1 MTEQQ
6 PTSRQPDTVT
16 FDPEAVGAV
25 LGVTPAAAEDP
36 AHGRGMRYRLGVGQ
50 ALVVFPDRGVTRM
63 RSGQVNLEIRGL
75 PTVTD
80 RAVVYEYRGG
90 GEQINLHASDHAV
103 SLHYRLGEDSEAT
116 ADPWA
121 TDEPAPFP
129 EPSPAPPA
137 PSDPD
142 PEQSTTSAAPAEQQE
157 AARYRT
163 LTGRVGA
170 LPRFD
175 TTARGTPIARFPL
188 AEHRG
193 EDTVWH
199 RIVATDVRARKLHEL
214 VDAGA
219 VQKGTQVAVKGRP
232 HTREETDK
240 RTGRPRKVVDFVLA
254 APVQPATRASRT
266 PPPGNQA

>member
-1 MTEQQ
+1 MTERQ

-25 LGVTPAAAEDP
+25 LRVAPATAEDP
-36 AHGRGMRYRLGVGQ
+36 AHGPGVRYRLGVGQ
-50 ALVVFPDRGVTRM
+50 ALVVFPDRGVSRM
-63 RSGQVNLEIRGL
+63 RSPQVNLEIRGL

-80 RAVVYEYRGG
+80 SQLVYEHRGG
-90 GEQINLHASDHAV
+90 GEQVSLHASEHAV
-103 SLHYRLGEDSEAT
+103 SLHYRLGEDTEAT

-121 TDEPAPFP
+121 TDGPA
-129 EPSPAPPA
+129 PA
-137 PSDPD
+137 PSHPD
-142 PEQSTTSAAPAEQQE
+142 TDHRPTSAAPAERQE

-199 RIVATDVRARKLHEL
+199 RIVATDVRAHKLQEL
-214 VDAGA
+214 VDSGA
-219 VQKGTQVAVKGRP
+219 VQKGSQVAVKGRP

-240 RTGRPRKVVDFVLA
+240 RTGRPRQVVDFVLA

-266 PPPGNQA
+266 PPSAGAG